1 MADFDAIVIGSGMSG
16 GWAAKEL
23 SERGLKV
30 LVLER
35 GREILPETDYTD
47 NLAPWEKY
55 NRGRIAEE
63 EVARDYP
70 IQSLPGYAMTE
81 VSKQFWVKD
90 SEHPYETP
98 EGRPY
103 NWLRGYH
110 LGGRSITWARLSL
123 RWSEADFESNKR
135 DGHGVDWPI
144 RYADLAPWYD
154 HVERFAGIAGIKQ
167 NVPQI
172 PDGQFQPGFALNAGE
187 QWLKQRIEQA
197 FPTRRLISMPC
208 AHLTSPT
215 PEQEALGRA
224 QCQVRTHCHQGCSLN
239 AYFSSIAATL
249 PAARA
254 TGRCT
259 IITDAIVAGID
270 YDPAAK
276 RVSGVRVIDTK
287 TRAGRT
293 YTGRMV
299 FVCASAIPSAMILLS
314 SRSDSFPDGLANRSG
329 QVGRNLMDHIMGVR
343 IAGTVPG
350 LQDRYYKG
358 RRPTSAYVPR
368 YANVTEPRPFL
379 RGFSLQGSAYRP
391 GWTGDRPGIGVALK
405 AANRVPGPWQVAL
418 YAIGEQLPNPD
429 NRVTLSRTLD
439 RWNMPLPYIDATFG
453 DNDRAVM
460 RAARE
465 DGLAMLQQ
473 AGLTDVTAS
482 PPDRL
487 QPPGTVI
494 HEMGTARM
502 GRDPTTS
509 VLNGWA
515 QAHDIA
521 NLFVTDGSAMAS
533 AAVQNP
539 SLTYMAIT
547 ARAAAHAAE
556 LLKTGQI

>member
-1 MADFDAIVIGSGMSG
+1 MSG

-35 GREILPETDYTD
+35 GREIVPEKDYTD
-47 NLAPWEKY
+47 NLAPWEKR
-55 NRGRIAEE
+55 NRGWIAEE

-70 IQSLPGYAMTE
+70 IQSLPGYAMHE
-81 VSKQFWVKD
+81 ASKHFWVKD

-98 EGRPY
+98 PGKPY

-110 LGGRSITWARLSL
+110 LGGRSIMWARLAL
-123 RWSEADFESNKR
+123 RWSEEDFESNKR

-144 RYADLAPWYD
+144 RYKDLAPWYD
-154 HVERFAGIAGIKQ
+154 HVEKFAGVAGIVQ
-167 NVPQI
+167 NVPQV
-172 PDGQFQPGFALNAGE
+172 PDGKFQPGFAFNAGE
-187 QWLKQRIEQA
+187 KWVKERLERE
-197 FPTRRLISMPC
+197 FPTRRLMIMPC

-215 PEQEALGRA
+215 AEQEALGRTK
-224 QCQVRTHCHQGCSLN
+224 CQTRLHCYQGCSLH

-259 IITDAIVAGID
+259 IVTDAIVAGID
-270 YDPAAK
+270 YDPARK
-276 RVSGVRVIDTK
+276 RVSGVRVIDAK
-287 TRAGRT
+287 TGAGRT
-293 YTGRMV
+293 YSGKMV
-299 FVCASAIPSAMILLS
+299 FLCASAIPSAMILLS
-314 SRSDSFPDGLANRSG
+314 SISEAFPNGLANRSG
-329 QVGRNLMDHIMGVR
+329 QVGRNLTDHIMGVR
-343 IAGTVPG
+343 VTGRIPG
-350 LQDRYYKG
+350 LEDRYYRG
-358 RRPTSAYVPR
+358 RRPTGAYVPR

-379 RGFSLQGSAYRP
+379 RGFSLQGSAYRG
-391 GWTGDRPGIGVALK
+391 GWTGERPGIGAELK
-405 AANRVPGPWQVAL
+405 AANRVPGPWEIAL
-418 YAIGEQLPNPD
+418 YAVGEQLPDPN
-429 NRVTLSRTLD
+429 NRVTLSQRRDKWGLA
-439 RWNMPLPYIDATFG
+439 LPFIDASFG
-453 DNDRAVM
+453 ENDLAVM

-465 DGLAMLQQ
+465 DGIAMLER
-473 AGLTDVTAS
+473 AGLTNVTAS
-482 PPDRL
+482 PADQL

-515 QAHDIA
+515 QAHDIP
-521 NLFVTDGSAMAS
+521 NLFITDGSAMAS

-556 LLKTGQI
+556 IMKSGAI